1 MHTGRQ
7 GGVRLA
13 QEEQEE
19 ERLQPCRPAG
29 GKSGVRHRG
38 PGMRLDTDAD
48 TIYKAY
54 SKRWEIEMVMRF
66 YKSALEFDEDA
77 RA

>member
-1 MHTGRQ
+1 
-7 GGVRLA
+7 
-13 QEEQEE
+13 
-19 ERLQPCRPAG
+19 
-29 GKSGVRHRG
+29 
-38 PGMRLDTDAD
+38 MRLDTDAD